1 MSNWSTKDIPD
12 QRGRSAVVTGA
23 TGGIGYETAL
33 ELARAGAEVILAGRD
48 AAKGAAAETGIRAAH
63 PAANVRFELL
73 DLASLALVAAFA
85 EKLGAE
91 RSGIDLLVNNAGVMA
106 LPKRQ
111 TTADGFEMQF
121 GTNHLGH
128 FALTGALLP
137 LLRAGDAPRVVN
149 VSSSAHQRGHINF
162 ADLQAERS
170 YGAWTAYGQSKIA
183 NLLFTFELQRRS
195 EANGWG
201 VMSNAAHPGWARTD
215 LIANGPAAEGGLGA
229 MMAHAASFA
238 APFFSQDAA
247 GGALPTL
254 YAATSPDAKGGGYY
268 GPTGM
273 MELKGPPGAARI
285 SVKAKDETVARRLW
299 EVSEELT
306 GVRFEAPVAT

>member
-12 QRGRSAVVTGA
+12 QRGRAAVVTGA

-33 ELARAGAEVILAGRD
+33 ELARAGAEVILAGRN

-73 DLASLALVAAFA
+73 DLASLASVAAFA

-137 LLRAGDAPRVVN
+137 LLRAGMRRA
-149 VSSSAHQRGHINF
+149 SSTSA
-162 ADLQAERS
+162 
-170 YGAWTAYGQSKIA
+170 
-183 NLLFTFELQRRS
+183 
-195 EANGWG
+195 
-201 VMSNAAHPGWARTD
+201 
-215 LIANGPAAEGGLGA
+215 
-229 MMAHAASFA
+229 A
-238 APFFSQDAA
+238 APINAGTSTSRICRRNGATA
-247 GGALPTL
+247 PGRPTANRRLRTSCSPSNSSGGVRRTGGA
-254 YAATSPDAKGGGYY
+254 S
-268 GPTGM
+268 
-273 MELKGPPGAARI
+273 
-285 SVKAKDETVARRLW
+285 
-299 EVSEELT
+299 
-306 GVRFEAPVAT
+306 